1 MTMKQAIELALN
13 YIVPHNLLYFLFEFQ
28 PMNPDEK

>member
-1 MTMKQAIELALN
+1 MIMRAVD

-28 PMNPDEK
+28 PMNPYEK